1 MVTPTHWPPTPPT
14 FNVACVISFRC
25 QHRCEINAN
34 SCARQLPMFI
44 NIEGVGAWGIDIII
58 FGVPNDSRL
67 FRSHRSPKTVCF
79 MRLKDHLA
87 KDSPLGGDLLA
98 LRAAEH
104 ALVIIAQHRS
114 SKSITVHGSPSLIT
128 HHHSHSTSLITNGRG
143 WVRCEGK
150 QWLCTPSSQ
159 L

>member
-1 MVTPTHWPPTPPT
+1 MISNECSAARRPERLFLGESFARRSFSLIKHTDMGDRCERNKRESFGYPDALAPTPPT

-67 FRSHRSPKTVCF
+67 FRSHRSPK
-79 MRLKDHLA
+79 
-87 KDSPLGGDLLA
+87 
-98 LRAAEH
+98 
-104 ALVIIAQHRS
+104 
-114 SKSITVHGSPSLIT
+114 
-128 HHHSHSTSLITNGRG
+128 
-143 WVRCEGK
+143 RCV
-150 QWLCTPSSQ
+150 L
-159 L
+159 